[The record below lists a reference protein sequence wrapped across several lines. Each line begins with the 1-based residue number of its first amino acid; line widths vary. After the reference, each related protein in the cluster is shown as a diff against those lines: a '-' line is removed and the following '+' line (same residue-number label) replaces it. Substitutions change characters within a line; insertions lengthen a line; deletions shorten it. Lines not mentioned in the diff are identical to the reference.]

1 MPTAGNMDLEAA
13 AWMVRSLGQCVS
25 SLFQSEEGDLI
36 AGGWDGRIRM
46 WNAQGDVIWT
56 VESGDRVSGFA
67 RQGDYLFAT
76 CGLHIVAFSYSEG
89 KQLWSHALEGSADTL
104 ATHNGQV
111 MVISS
116 VYDIEHNDFLES
128 AVWCYDEGGELQW
141 VSRMSE
147 RPWTI
152 FSTGDELVIGL
163 GRPQCGI
170 ALLDDAGE
178 LEYKDLAT
186 EAPVMCGING
196 KSSQLFGHADG
207 TISDGN
213 GHLITKHKSGI
224 ESLSCTMHGF
234 ICALEDGHLFAH
246 TAKGEEIWSHQ
257 GNQIVEQTDGCMI
270 GENNSHWSAR
280 WDGLKGYLEVR
291 NSLTGE
297 LIADMEVSQIRAI
310 CGDEK
315 TIAVGCDDGGVIL
328 WQSELLTRRL
338 EEKSPQQQ
346 PVDSRK
352 SALQAKLRALRDK

>member
-1 MPTAGNMDLEAA
+1 MLAAGNMDLEAA

-128 AVWCYDEGGELQW
+128 AVWCYDESGKLQW
-141 VSRMSE
+141 VTRMSE

-170 ALLDDAGE
+170 ALIGEGGE
-178 LEYKDLAT
+178 LEYKELAT
-186 EAPVMCGING
+186 DAPVMCGING
-196 KSSQLFGHADG
+196 KKNQLFGHADG
-207 TISDGN
+207 TISDRN
-213 GHLITKHKSGI
+213 GHLITKHERGI
-224 ESLSCTMHGF
+224 ESLSCIMHGF
-234 ICALEDGHLFAH
+234 VCVLEDGYLFAH
-246 TAKGEEIWSHQ
+246 TAKGEEIWSHR
-257 GNQIVEQTDGCMI
+257 GNQIVEQAKGCVI

-280 WDGLKGYLEVR
+280 WDGLKGRLEVR
-291 NSLTGE
+291 NSFTGE
-297 LIADMEVSQIRAI
+297 LIAEMGVDLVRSMCGNDNVTAI
-310 CGDEK
+310 
-315 TIAVGCDDGGVIL
+315 GCDDGKVIL

-338 EEKSPQQQ
+338 GETPTKQEPI
-346 PVDSRK
+346 DSRK